1 MGLGYG
7 GKQKGVELELWAG
20 VIREA
25 QTDEFEEAVA
35 SHHTRDQY
43 PSALIIVSSTSP
55 MSQTTRAKSR
65 GRTVTFLF
73 LATQLNSV
81 TTIFSEKVSKNGHH
95 NHIIP
100 TSVPFYPFPPTSL
113 SLLFRGLKIPA
124 VQCNNSG

>member
-43 PSALIIVSSTSP
+43 PSALIIVSS
-55 MSQTTRAKSR
+55 
-65 GRTVTFLF
+65 
-73 LATQLNSV
+73 
-81 TTIFSEKVSKNGHH
+81 
-95 NHIIP
+95 IIP
-100 TSVPFYPFPPTSL
+100 LPCPKL
-113 SLLFRGLKIPA
+113 GAQNHAAER
-124 VQCNNSG
+124 